1 MLAYVSRCGRGRLG
15 VGGRGEEA
23 MSLDRSRLRVC
34 VRMRRCGAICW
45 GQGLRENLTPVLT
58 IRPWFGGWIYN
69 GLAVYTEGVGK
80 HLVDIDEVA
89 LAAARAELG
98 TDTIKDTVNEALR
111 RAIGERP
118 DRVLAAL
125 DLLGRA
131 ELDDRQRAWR

>member
-1 MLAYVSRCGRGRLG
+1 
-15 VGGRGEEA
+15 

-58 IRPWFGGWIYN
+58 IGPWFGGWIYS

-80 HLVDIDEVA
+80 HLVDIDEAA

-98 TDTIKDTVNEALR
+98 TDTIKDTVNESLRAAASGRAGQVGEAL
-111 RAIGERP
+111 
-118 DRVLAAL
+118 DVLAGFAL
-125 DLLGRA
+125 N
-131 ELDDRQRAWR
+131 DRGDAWR